1 VSDDLSQVLRRRFGE
16 AVEIPAAL
24 ERNAA
29 LRDMA
34 GRGSCR
40 AYRPEP
46 LDPAILRALAAVALA
61 APSKSDL
68 QQRDIVIVQDPGQL
82 ARLKALLA
90 GQAWIEDAPALLVFC
105 ADNRRQRQLHEM
117 WQRPFAND
125 HLDAFFNAAVDAGI
139 ALSAFV
145 TAAEAAGLGCCPI
158 STIRNRAAEVCALLG
173 LPDHVF
179 PLAGLAVGVPQA
191 APAISLRLP
200 LSTTVHTDRYTEP
213 PIAETIT
220 AYDAARAGQ
229 TGGMAQRDEARFG
242 HADPYTWSDDKT
254 RQYSRPERAEFG
266 GFVRHKGFNLD

>member
-1 VSDDLSQVLRRRFGE
+1 MGERLSQVLRRRFGE
-16 AVEIPAAL
+16 AVETPAAL

-46 LDPAILRALAAVALA
+46 LDPAMLRALAAVALA

-90 GQAWIEDAPALLVFC
+90 GQAWIEGAPALLVFC
-105 ADNRRQRQLHEM
+105 ANNRRQRQLHEL

-139 ALSAFV
+139 GLSAFV

-158 STIRNRAAEVCALLG
+158 SAMDCWR
-173 LPDHVF
+173 
-179 PLAGLAVGVPQA
+179 
-191 APAISLRLP
+191 
-200 LSTTVHTDRYTEP
+200 
-213 PIAETIT
+213 
-220 AYDAARAGQ
+220 
-229 TGGMAQRDEARFG
+229 
-242 HADPYTWSDDKT
+242 WSG
-254 RQYSRPERAEFG
+254 SWHCIM
-266 GFVRHKGFNLD
+266 V